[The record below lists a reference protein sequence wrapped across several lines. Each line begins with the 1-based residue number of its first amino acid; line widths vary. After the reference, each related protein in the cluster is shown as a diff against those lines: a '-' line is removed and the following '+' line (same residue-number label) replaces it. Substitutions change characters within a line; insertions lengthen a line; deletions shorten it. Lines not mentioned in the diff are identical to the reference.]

1 MVGADQIDKNAVAAC
16 IDAQHAEF
24 GTAMKFG
31 LVFLEEEGIGAVAD
45 LMFIDTALEVER
57 MFRCLLK
64 MA

>member
-1 MVGADQIDKNAVAAC
+1 VVGAGQIDKNAVAAC

-24 GTAMKFG
+24 RVAMEFG
-31 LVFLEEEGIGAVAD
+31 PVFLEEEGIGAVAD

-57 MFRCLLK
+57 MFRSLLK